1 MKGGNI
7 IKLRGGHLSIVLVVL
22 MLATMLLW
30 AWDKSYF
37 ASFLPVTRE
46 QFMIPVSEYVVDV
59 SNSSSISTKSKDEMA
74 KSEDEIAKLED
85 KMKERSNNTDEKEQP
100 GLLIPKKEQP
110 GKSTNYSDAGS
121 VSKPTPPLK
130 EREDGVTSSSSAK
143 VCNYAKGRWVEDSR
157 RPWYSGLQCKKWLS
171 IMWACRLTKR
181 KDFSYEGYRW
191 QPENCYMP
199 EFERS
204 SFLKR
209 MQDKTIAFIG
219 DSLGRQQFQSLMCM
233 LTGGEEN
240 PEVEDVGREYGLAKA
255 PGALRPDGWVYRF
268 RNTNTTI
275 LYYWSAS
282 LSDLE
287 PLNRSDRATNIAM
300 HLDRPPAFMRKFFQ
314 QFDVLVLNTGHHWNR
329 GKLEGNRWVMYADG
343 KPAEEKKP
351 LDMGNAKNLTVYSIV
366 RWVES
371 QLPLHPR
378 NLKVFFRTIS
388 PRHFFNG
395 DWNTGGSCDNKIPL
409 SGGSEVVQDGSTD
422 IVVQNAVN
430 GTKVKILDITAI
442 SQLRD
447 EAHVSRY
454 TRRAI
459 LNTSDCLHWC
469 MPGVPDTWN
478 ELLIAQI

>member
-7 IKLRGGHLSIVLVVL
+7 VRLRGGHISIALVAL
-22 MLATMLLW
+22 MFMSILLW

-37 ASFLPVTRE
+37 ASLLPLTRE
-46 QFMIPVSEYVVDV
+46 KFMMPVSVDL
-59 SNSSSISTKSKDEMA
+59 SNSSSTSSEPKDEMA
-74 KSEDEIAKLED
+74 KPED
-85 KMKERSNNTDEKEQP
+85 KMEERSNNINEKEKEKP
-100 GLLIPKKEQP
+100 GESTDFSDADSVF
-110 GKSTNYSDAGS
+110 KST
-121 VSKPTPPLK
+121 PELK
-130 EREDGVTSSSSAK
+130 ENKEGVTLSPSTK

-157 RPWYSGLQCKKWLS
+157 RPLYSGFGCKRWLS

-191 QPENCYMP
+191 QPENCEMP

-204 SFLKR
+204 AFLRR
-209 MQDKTIAFIG
+209 MQNKTLAFIG

-233 LTGGEEN
+233 LTGGEES
-240 PEVEDVGREYGLAKA
+240 PEVEDVGGEYDLAKP

-268 RNTNTTI
+268 PNTNTTI
-275 LYYWSAS
+275 LYYWSAT

-287 PLNRSDRATNIAM
+287 PLNRSNPATNIAM
-300 HLDRPPAFMRKFFQ
+300 HLDRPPALMRKFLHR
-314 QFDVLVLNTGHHWNR
+314 FDVLVLNTGHHWNR
-329 GKLEGNRWVMYADG
+329 GKLQGNRWVMYADG
-343 KPAEEKKP
+343 KPVEEEKP
-351 LDMGNAKNLTVYSIV
+351 LDMGLAKNLTVYSIV
-366 RWVES
+366 RWLDS
-371 QLPLHPR
+371 QLPLHRR

-395 DWNTGGSCDNKIPL
+395 DWNTGGSCDNMIPM
-409 SGGSEVVQDGSTD
+409 SGGSEVVQDGSSDT
-422 IVVQNAVN
+422 VVESALK

-447 EAHVSRY
+447 EGHMSRY

-469 MPGVPDTWN
+469 LPGVPDTWN
-478 ELLIAQI
+478 EVLIAQI

>member
-7 IKLRGGHLSIVLVVL
+7 TRLRGGYLSIALVVL
-22 MLATMLLW
+22 MFTTILLW
-30 AWDKSYF
+30 AWDKKSI
-37 ASFLPVTRE
+37 AGFLSLTRE
-46 QFMIPVSEYVVDV
+46 QYMIPVSEYVVGV
-59 SNSSSISTKSKDEMA
+59 SNSSPTSTKPKNEVV
-74 KSEDEIAKLED
+74 KSED
-85 KMKERSNNTDEKEQP
+85 KMKERSTNTDEKEKP
-100 GLLIPKKEQP
+100 RE
-110 GKSTNYSDAGS
+110 SSHYSDADS
-121 VSKPTPPLK
+121 SSKPTPELK
-130 EREDGVTSSSSAK
+130 ENEDGVILSPSSK
-143 VCNYAKGRWVEDSR
+143 VCNYAKGRWVEDNK
-157 RPWYSGLQCKKWLS
+157 RPWYSGFGCKQWLS

-204 SFLKR
+204 SFLRR
-209 MQDKTIAFIG
+209 MQNKTLAFIG

-233 LTGGEEN
+233 LTGGEES

-268 RNTNTTI
+268 PNTNTTI

-282 LSDLE
+282 LSDLV
-287 PLNRSDRATNIAM
+287 PLNRTDPSTDIAM
-300 HLDRPPAFMRKFFQ
+300 HLDQPPAFMRKFFH
-314 QFDVLVLNTGHHWNR
+314 QFHVLVLNTGHHWNR
-329 GKLEGNRWVMYADG
+329 GKLKANRWVMYVDG

-351 LDMGNAKNLTVYSIV
+351 LDMGNAKNLTVYSIA
-366 RWVES
+366 RWIDS
-371 QLPLHPR
+371 QLPLHPH

-395 DWNTGGSCDNKIPL
+395 DWNTGGSCDNMIPM
-409 SGGSEVVQDGSTD
+409 SGGSEVVQDGSSD
-422 IVVQNAVN
+422 IVVESALK

-447 EAHVSRY
+447 EGHVSRY

-469 MPGVPDTWN
+469 LPGIPDTWN